1 MPGLEYIISAIE
13 WMQAN
18 PQLSGLVFLLLFA
31 TVIAVGLPGTAILW
45 LSSGMIFGTV
55 AGAILSVLGATL
67 AAAVTNLLIRTAFG
81 RWLDERAGEARER
94 VRHFLHSGNTFL
106 LVVPRLVP
114 FFPLFVVNVV
124 FSAAGVPRKAYLLST
139 LIGLIPL
146 ATIFANIGS
155 QLSDVSQLSG
165 VRASSLVMAPKF
177 LVPLAL
183 LLLIT
188 LIGWWIYH
196 RTEVRQQ
203 AE

>member
-1 MPGLEYIISAIE
+1 MPGLEYIISAVE

-45 LSSGMIFGTV
+45 LSSGMIFGTIP
-55 AGAILSVLGATL
+55 GAVLSVLGATL

-81 RWLDERAGEARER
+81 RWLDERAGEARDR

-106 LVVPRLVP
+106 LIVPRLVP

-139 LIGLIPL
+139 MVGLIPL

-155 QLSDVSQLSG
+155 QFSDVSQLSG

-183 LLLIT
+183 LLVIT
-188 LIGWWIYH
+188 LVGWWIYH
-196 RTEVRQQ
+196 RLEVQQ
-203 AE
+203 QVD